1 MIDINRLQKTSGIIG
16 NTEAIQEVLE
26 MIVQVGPVDITV
38 LITGES
44 GTGKEKV
51 AKSIHKSSKRTHE
64 PLIIVNC
71 GAIPEGIIESEL
83 FGHKKGAFTGAGDDR
98 KGYFETANKGTVFL
112 DEIGETPLETQVKLL
127 RVLENGEF
135 IRVGDSKTLHTDV
148 RIIAATNKNL
158 ESLVKKGDF
167 RQDLY
172 YRLKTVSI
180 HVPALRQRIE
190 DLSLFVE
197 RFALEFTRTNDIVYR
212 GFMPEAIRL
221 MKQYN
226 WPGNVRELKNFVES
240 ILVLEKGE
248 RVTSE
253 MVERKLRPSLET
265 ALQNPHLPVLVD
277 QSPERVENELILR
290 QLFLLRQDVE
300 LIRKTMNKQERGNDT
315 LHYINESVQD
325 VPVTMEIDSQAD
337 TLIRPDAIGDMTLE
351 DLEKEAIKR
360 TLKFFNKN
368 RRAAA
373 RSLGMSERTLYRKIN
388 DYGLGNFRGR
398 MIETFITDINFTLK
412 NRVLGEYD
420 PRCARVAIINDKEFE
435 MLREPELAGCEP
447 GSLDSYKQKLDFQS
461 NWIVE

>member
-51 AKSIHKSSKRTHE
+51 AKAIHKSSKRTHE

-98 KGYFETANKGTVFL
+98 KGYFEAANKGTVFL

-135 IRVGDSKTLHTDV
+135 IHVGDSKTLYTDV

-180 HVPALRQRIE
+180 HVPALRQRVE

-253 MVERKLRPSLET
+253 MVERKLRPSLDT

-300 LIRKTMNKQERGNDT
+300 LIRKIMNEQARGNDT
-315 LHYINESVQD
+315 LHYINESVHD
-325 VPVTMEIDSQAD
+325 VPVTMEINSQVD

-388 DYGLGNFRGR
+388 DYGLERKIKR
-398 MIETFITDINFTLK
+398 KYEK
-412 NRVLGEYD
+412 QSQE
-420 PRCARVAIINDKEFE
+420 DK
-435 MLREPELAGCEP
+435 
-447 GSLDSYKQKLDFQS
+447 K
-461 NWIVE
+461 

>member
-26 MIVQVGPVDITV
+26 MIIQVGPVDITV

-83 FGHKKGAFTGAGDDR
+83 FGHRKGAFTGAGDDR

-135 IRVGDSKTLHTDV
+135 IRVGDSNTLHTDV

-300 LIRKTMNKQERGNDT
+300 IIRKVMNEQEIGNDT
-315 LHYINESVQD
+315 LRYINESVQD

-388 DYGLGNFRGR
+388 DYGLERKIKR
-398 MIETFITDINFTLK
+398 KYEK
-412 NRVLGEYD
+412 QSQE
-420 PRCARVAIINDKEFE
+420 DK
-435 MLREPELAGCEP
+435 
-447 GSLDSYKQKLDFQS
+447 K
-461 NWIVE
+461 

>member
-1 MIDINRLQKTSGIIG
+1 VIDINRLQKTSGIIG

-26 MIVQVGPVDITV
+26 MIIQVGPVDITV

-64 PLIIVNC
+64 ALIIVNC

-135 IRVGDSKTLHTDV
+135 IRVGDSNTLHTDV

-253 MVERKLRPSLET
+253 MVERKLRPSLDT
-265 ALQNPHLPVLVD
+265 TLQNPHLPVVVD

-300 LIRKTMNKQERGNDT
+300 LIRKTMNKHERGNET

-337 TLIRPDAIGDMTLE
+337 ALIRPDAIGDMTLE

-388 DYGLGNFRGR
+388 DYGLERKIKR
-398 MIETFITDINFTLK
+398 RYE
-412 NRVLGEYD
+412 
-420 PRCARVAIINDKEFE
+420 
-435 MLREPELAGCEP
+435 
-447 GSLDSYKQKLDFQS
+447 KQSQEEKK
-461 NWIVE
+461 

>member
-135 IRVGDSKTLHTDV
+135 IRVGDSNTLHTDV

-226 WPGNVRELKNFVES
+226 WAGNVRELKNFVES

-253 MVERKLRPSLET
+253 MVERKLRPSLDT

-300 LIRKTMNKQERGNDT
+300 LIRKIMNEQARGNDT

-325 VPVTMEIDSQAD
+325 VPVTMEIDSKAD

-388 DYGLGNFRGR
+388 DYGLERKIKR
-398 MIETFITDINFTLK
+398 KYEK
-412 NRVLGEYD
+412 QSQE
-420 PRCARVAIINDKEFE
+420 DK
-435 MLREPELAGCEP
+435 
-447 GSLDSYKQKLDFQS
+447 K
-461 NWIVE
+461 

>member
-26 MIVQVGPVDITV
+26 MIIQVGPVDITV

-135 IRVGDSKTLHTDV
+135 IRVGDSNTLHTDV

-300 LIRKTMNKQERGNDT
+300 IIRKIMNEQEIGNDT
-315 LHYINESVQD
+315 LRFINESVQD

-388 DYGLGNFRGR
+388 DYGLERKIKR
-398 MIETFITDINFTLK
+398 KYEK
-412 NRVLGEYD
+412 QSQE
-420 PRCARVAIINDKEFE
+420 DK
-435 MLREPELAGCEP
+435 
-447 GSLDSYKQKLDFQS
+447 K
-461 NWIVE
+461 

>member
-98 KGYFETANKGTVFL
+98 KGYFETANKGTLFL

-180 HVPALRQRIE
+180 HVPALRQRVE

-300 LIRKTMNKQERGNDT
+300 LIRKIMNEQARGNDT

-325 VPVTMEIDSQAD
+325 VPVTMEIDSKAD

-388 DYGLGNFRGR
+388 DYGLERKIKR
-398 MIETFITDINFTLK
+398 KYEK
-412 NRVLGEYD
+412 QSQE
-420 PRCARVAIINDKEFE
+420 DK
-435 MLREPELAGCEP
+435 
-447 GSLDSYKQKLDFQS
+447 K
-461 NWIVE
+461 

>member
-26 MIVQVGPVDITV
+26 MIIQVGPVDITV

-83 FGHKKGAFTGAGDDR
+83 FGHKKGSFTGAGDDR

-135 IRVGDSKTLHTDV
+135 IRVGDSNTLHTDV

-253 MVERKLRPSLET
+253 MVERKLRPSLDT
-265 ALQNPHLPVLVD
+265 TLQNPHLPVVVD
-277 QSPERVENELILR
+277 QSPERVEIELILR

-300 LIRKTMNKQERGNDT
+300 LIRKIMNKQERGNDT

-337 TLIRPDAIGDMTLE
+337 ALIRPDAIGDMTLE

-388 DYGLGNFRGR
+388 DYGLERKIKR
-398 MIETFITDINFTLK
+398 RYE
-412 NRVLGEYD
+412 
-420 PRCARVAIINDKEFE
+420 
-435 MLREPELAGCEP
+435 
-447 GSLDSYKQKLDFQS
+447 KQSQEEKK
-461 NWIVE
+461 

>member
-26 MIVQVGPVDITV
+26 MIIQVGPVDITV

-180 HVPALRQRIE
+180 HVPALRQRVE

-253 MVERKLRPSLET
+253 MVERKLRPSLDT

-300 LIRKTMNKQERGNDT
+300 LIRKIMNKQERGNDT

-388 DYGLGNFRGR
+388 DYGLERKIKR
-398 MIETFITDINFTLK
+398 KHEK
-412 NRVLGEYD
+412 QSQE
-420 PRCARVAIINDKEFE
+420 DK
-435 MLREPELAGCEP
+435 
-447 GSLDSYKQKLDFQS
+447 K
-461 NWIVE
+461 

>member
-135 IRVGDSKTLHTDV
+135 IRVGDSNTLHTDV

-265 ALQNPHLPVLVD
+265 VLQNPHLPVLVD

-300 LIRKTMNKQERGNDT
+300 LIRKIMNEQARGNDT

-325 VPVTMEIDSQAD
+325 VPVTMEIDSQVD

-388 DYGLGNFRGR
+388 DYGLERKIKR
-398 MIETFITDINFTLK
+398 KYEK
-412 NRVLGEYD
+412 QSQE
-420 PRCARVAIINDKEFE
+420 DK
-435 MLREPELAGCEP
+435 
-447 GSLDSYKQKLDFQS
+447 K
-461 NWIVE
+461 

>member
-1 MIDINRLQKTSGIIG
+1 VIDINRLQKTSGIIG

-26 MIVQVGPVDITV
+26 MIIQVGPVDITV

-98 KGYFETANKGTVFL
+98 KGYFETANKGTIFL

-135 IRVGDSKTLHTDV
+135 IRVGDSNTLHTDV

-300 LIRKTMNKQERGNDT
+300 IIRKVMNEQEIGNDT
-315 LHYINESVQD
+315 LRYINESVQD

-388 DYGLGNFRGR
+388 DYGLERKIKR
-398 MIETFITDINFTLK
+398 KYEK
-412 NRVLGEYD
+412 QSQE
-420 PRCARVAIINDKEFE
+420 DK
-435 MLREPELAGCEP
+435 
-447 GSLDSYKQKLDFQS
+447 K
-461 NWIVE
+461 

>member
-1 MIDINRLQKTSGIIG
+1 VIDINRLQKTSGIIG

-51 AKSIHKSSKRTHE
+51 AKAIHKSSKRTHE

-98 KGYFETANKGTVFL
+98 KGYFEAANKGTVFL

-135 IRVGDSKTLHTDV
+135 IHVGDSKTLYTDV

-180 HVPALRQRIE
+180 HVPALRQRVE

-253 MVERKLRPSLET
+253 MVERKLRPSLDT

-300 LIRKTMNKQERGNDT
+300 LIRKIMNEQARGNDT
-315 LHYINESVQD
+315 LHYINESVHD
-325 VPVTMEIDSQAD
+325 VPVTMEINSEAD

-388 DYGLGNFRGR
+388 DYGLERKIKR
-398 MIETFITDINFTLK
+398 KYEK
-412 NRVLGEYD
+412 QSQE
-420 PRCARVAIINDKEFE
+420 DK
-435 MLREPELAGCEP
+435 
-447 GSLDSYKQKLDFQS
+447 K
-461 NWIVE
+461 